1 MQLIW
6 ISGSTAQVRKINITR
21 RNLIKAAVSI
31 SCVLILLGVG
41 IHSLGFRVAIQYS
54 PELAR
59 GMGGVITVEEKNAI
73 ESSYRSRL
81 HELQNQLTQLTERII
96 EMKAL
101 KDRFAD
107 LATPA
112 PVKRLSPDAGN
123 KGGAYQP
130 IAFQLVPQK
139 TLVDELD
146 HVLGNTSSMQQGIKK
161 LEHSWREQYEWLS
174 QLPTGSP
181 IQNQLG
187 LSSNFGTRLDPFTN
201 LLAQHPGI
209 DFSAPSGTPIIAS
222 GNGKV
227 TAVGYDAAY
236 GHFLEISHSDGFA
249 SKYAHARKIHVQQ
262 GQAVQRGQ
270 IIAEVGSTGRSTGP
284 HLHYEITHHGKHVN
298 PMQFL
303 ISNNTRL
310 AKQ

>member
-227 TAVGYDAAY
+227 TTVGYDAAY

>member
-6 ISGSTAQVRKINITR
+6 ISGSTAQVRKINITAR
-21 RNLIKAAVSI
+21 TLIKAAAVMSFI
-31 SCVLILLGVG
+31 LILLGIG

-59 GMGGVITVEEKNAI
+59 EIGGVITVQEKDAI
-73 ESSYRSRL
+73 ESSYRTRL
-81 HELQNQLTQLTERII
+81 HELQNQLTQLTERIV

-112 PVKRLSPDAGN
+112 PVKRLSPEAGN

-130 IAFQLVPQK
+130 IAFKLTPQK
-139 TLVDELD
+139 SLVDELD
-146 HVLGNTSSMQQGIKK
+146 HVLGNTSSLQQGIQS
-161 LEHSWREQYEWLS
+161 LENSWREQYQWLS

-187 LSSNFGTRLDPFTN
+187 LSSNYGTRLDPFTN

-222 GNGKV
+222 GNGTV
-227 TAVGYDAAY
+227 TSLGYDAAY
-236 GHFLEISHSDGFA
+236 GNYLLISHSDGFV
-249 SKYAHARKIHVQQ
+249 SKYAHARKIHVKQ
-262 GQAVQRGQ
+262 GQVVKRGQ

-284 HLHYEITHHGKHVN
+284 HLHYEITHNGKHVN

-303 ISNNTRL
+303 ISSNVQL
-310 AKQ
+310 SKK

>member
-1 MQLIW
+1 
-6 ISGSTAQVRKINITR
+6 
-21 RNLIKAAVSI
+21 
-31 SCVLILLGVG
+31 
-41 IHSLGFRVAIQYS
+41 
-54 PELAR
+54 
-59 GMGGVITVEEKNAI
+59 
-73 ESSYRSRL
+73 
-81 HELQNQLTQLTERII
+81 LTERIV

-112 PVKRLSPDAGN
+112 PVKRLSQEAGN

-130 IAFQLVPQK
+130 LAFKLTPQK
-139 TLVDELD
+139 SLVDELD
-146 HVLGNTSSMQQGIKK
+146 HVIGNTSSLQQGIKS
-161 LEHSWREQYEWLS
+161 LENSWREQYEWLS

-187 LSSNFGTRLDPFTN
+187 LSSNYGTRLDPFTN

-222 GNGKV
+222 GNGTV
-227 TAVGYDAAY
+227 ASLGYDAAY
-236 GHFLEISHSDGFA
+236 GNYLVISHSDGFV
-249 SKYAHARKIHVQQ
+249 SKYAHARKIHVRQ
-262 GQAVQRGQ
+262 GQVVKRGQ

-284 HLHYEITHHGKHVN
+284 HLHYEITHNGKHVN

-303 ISNNTRL
+303 ISSNVQL
-310 AKQ
+310 SKK

>member
-6 ISGSTAQVRKINITR
+6 ISGSTDKVKKINITAR
-21 RNLIKAAVSI
+21 TLIKAAAVVSFVL
-31 SCVLILLGVG
+31 VLIGIG
-41 IHSLGFRVAIQYS
+41 IHFLGFRVAIQYS

-59 GMGGVITVEEKNAI
+59 NMGGVITVQEKDAI
-73 ESSYRSRL
+73 ETSYRARL
-81 HELQNQLTQLTERII
+81 HELQNQLTQLTERIV

-112 PVKRLSPDAGN
+112 PVKRLSQEAGN

-130 IAFQLVPQK
+130 IAFKLTPQK
-139 TLVDELD
+139 SLVDELD
-146 HVLGNTSSMQQGIKK
+146 HVIGNTSSLQQSIKS
-161 LEHSWREQYEWLS
+161 LENSWREQYEWLS

-222 GNGKV
+222 GNGTV
-227 TAVGYDAAY
+227 TSLGYDAAY
-236 GHFLEISHSDGFA
+236 GNYLMISHSDGFV
-249 SKYAHARKIHVQQ
+249 SKYAHARKIHVRQ
-262 GQAVQRGQ
+262 GQAVKRGQ

-284 HLHYEITHHGKHVN
+284 HLHYEITHNGKHVN

-303 ISNNTRL
+303 ISSNVQL
-310 AKQ
+310 SKK

>member
-6 ISGSTAQVRKINITR
+6 ISGSTAQVKKINITAR
-21 RNLIKAAVSI
+21 TLIKAAAVVSFVL
-31 SCVLILLGVG
+31 VLIGIG
-41 IHSLGFRVAIQYS
+41 IHFLGFRVAIQYS

-59 GMGGVITVEEKNAI
+59 NMGGVITVQEKDAI
-73 ESSYRSRL
+73 ETSYRARL
-81 HELQNQLTQLTERII
+81 HELQHQLTQLTERIV

-112 PVKRLSPDAGN
+112 PVKRLSQEAGN

-130 IAFQLVPQK
+130 IAFKLTPQK
-139 TLVDELD
+139 SLVDELD
-146 HVLGNTSSMQQGIKK
+146 HVIGNTSSLQQGIKS
-161 LEHSWREQYEWLS
+161 LENSWREQYEWLS

-187 LSSNFGTRLDPFTN
+187 LSSNYGTRLDPFTK

-222 GNGKV
+222 GNGTV
-227 TAVGYDAAY
+227 TAVGYDSAY

-249 SKYAHARKIHVQQ
+249 SKYAHARKIHVRQ
-262 GQAVQRGQ
+262 GQAVKRGQ

-284 HLHYEITHHGKHVN
+284 HLHYEITHNGKHVN

-303 ISNNTRL
+303 ISSNVQL
-310 AKQ
+310 SKK

>member
-6 ISGSTAQVRKINITR
+6 ISGSTAQVKKINITAR
-21 RNLIKAAVSI
+21 TLIKAAAVVSFVL
-31 SCVLILLGVG
+31 VLIGIG
-41 IHSLGFRVAIQYS
+41 IHFLGFRVAIQYS

-59 GMGGVITVEEKNAI
+59 NMGGVITVQEKDAI
-73 ESSYRSRL
+73 ETSYRARL
-81 HELQNQLTQLTERII
+81 HELQNQLTQLTERIV

-112 PVKRLSPDAGN
+112 PVKRLSQEAGN

-130 IAFQLVPQK
+130 IAFKLTPQK
-139 TLVDELD
+139 SLVDELD
-146 HVLGNTSSMQQGIKK
+146 HVIGNTSSLQQGIKS
-161 LEHSWREQYEWLS
+161 LENSWREQYEWLS

-222 GNGKV
+222 GNGTV
-227 TAVGYDAAY
+227 TSLGYDAAY
-236 GHFLEISHSDGFA
+236 GNYLMISHSDGFV
-249 SKYAHARKIHVQQ
+249 SKYAHARKIHVRQ
-262 GQAVQRGQ
+262 GQAVKRGQ

-284 HLHYEITHHGKHVN
+284 HLHYEITHNGKHVN

-303 ISNNTRL
+303 ISSNVQL
-310 AKQ
+310 SKK

>member
-6 ISGSTAQVRKINITR
+6 ISGSTAQVKKINITAR
-21 RNLIKAAVSI
+21 TLIKAAAVVSF
-31 SCVLILLGVG
+31 VLILIGVG
-41 IHSLGFRVAIQYS
+41 INSLGFRVAIQYS

-59 GMGGVITVEEKNAI
+59 EIGGVITVQEKDAI
-73 ESSYRSRL
+73 ESSYRVRL
-81 HELQNQLTQLTERII
+81 QELQNQLTQLTERIM

-112 PVKRLSPDAGN
+112 PVKRLSQEAGN

-130 IAFQLVPQK
+130 ITFKLTPQK
-139 TLVDELD
+139 SLVDELD
-146 HVLGNTSSMQQGIKK
+146 HVLGNTSSLQQGIQS
-161 LEHSWREQYEWLS
+161 LENSWREQYQWLS

-187 LSSNFGTRLDPFTN
+187 LSSNYGTRLDPFTN

-222 GNGKV
+222 GNGTV
-227 TAVGYDAAY
+227 TSLGYDAAY
-236 GHFLEISHSDGFA
+236 GHYLMISHSDGFV
-249 SKYAHARKIHVQQ
+249 SKYAHARKIHVKQ
-262 GQAVQRGQ
+262 GQLVKRGQ

-284 HLHYEITHHGKHVN
+284 HLHYEITHNGKHVN

-303 ISNNTRL
+303 ISSNVQL
-310 AKQ
+310 SKK

>member
-6 ISGSTAQVRKINITR
+6 ISGSTAQVKKINITAR
-21 RNLIKAAVSI
+21 TLIKAAAVVSFVL
-31 SCVLILLGVG
+31 VLIGIG
-41 IHSLGFRVAIQYS
+41 IHFLGFRVAIQYS

-59 GMGGVITVEEKNAI
+59 NMGGVITVQEKDAI
-73 ESSYRSRL
+73 ETSYRARL
-81 HELQNQLTQLTERII
+81 HELQNQLTQLTERIV

-112 PVKRLSPDAGN
+112 PVKRLSQEAGN

-130 IAFQLVPQK
+130 IAFKLTPQK
-139 TLVDELD
+139 SLVDELD
-146 HVLGNTSSMQQGIKK
+146 HVIGNTSSLQQGIKS
-161 LEHSWREQYEWLS
+161 LENSWREQYEWLS

-187 LSSNFGTRLDPFTN
+187 LSSNYGARLDPFTN

-222 GNGKV
+222 GNGTV
-227 TAVGYDAAY
+227 TSLGYDAAY
-236 GHFLEISHSDGFA
+236 GNYLMISHSDGFV
-249 SKYAHARKIHVQQ
+249 SKYAHAKKIHVRQ
-262 GQAVQRGQ
+262 GQAVKRGQ

-284 HLHYEITHHGKHVN
+284 HLHYEITHNGKHVN

-303 ISNNTRL
+303 ISSNVQL
-310 AKQ
+310 SKK

>member
-21 RNLIKAAVSI
+21 RNLIKAGVSV
-31 SCVLILLGVG
+31 SCILILLGVG

-59 GMGGVITVEEKNAI
+59 GMGGVITVEEKDAI

-81 HELQNQLTQLTERII
+81 YELQNQLTQLTERII

>member
-21 RNLIKAAVSI
+21 RNLIKAAVAF

-41 IHSLGFRVAIQYS
+41 IHSFGFRVAIQYS

-59 GMGGVITVEEKNAI
+59 GMGGVITVEEKDAI
-73 ESSYRSRL
+73 ESSYRTRL
-81 HELQNQLTQLTERII
+81 NELQIQLTQLTERIV

-107 LATPA
+107 LATPV
-112 PVKRLSPDAGN
+112 PVKRLSPNAGN

-130 IAFQLVPQK
+130 IAFQLLPQQ

-146 HVLGNTSSMQQGIKK
+146 HVLGNTSSMQQGIRD

-187 LSSNFGTRLDPFTN
+187 LSSNFGSRLDPFTK

-222 GNGKV
+222 GNGTV
-227 TAVGYDAAY
+227 TTVGYDAAY
-236 GHFLEISHSDGFA
+236 GRFLEISHSDGFA
-249 SKYAHARKIHVQQ
+249 SKYAHARKIHVRQ
-262 GQAVQRGQ
+262 GQVVQRGQ

-284 HLHYEITHHGKHVN
+284 HLHYEITHHGRHVN

-303 ISNNTRL
+303 ISNSTKL

>member
-6 ISGSTAQVRKINITR
+6 ISGSTAQVKKINITR

-59 GMGGVITVEEKNAI
+59 GMGGVITVEEKDAI
-73 ESSYRSRL
+73 ESNYRTRL
-81 HELQNQLTQLTERII
+81 NELQIQLTQLTERIV

-112 PVKRLSPDAGN
+112 PVKRLSPEAGN

-130 IAFQLVPQK
+130 IAFQLSPQQ

-146 HVLGNTSSMQQGIKK
+146 HVLGNTSSIKQGIKK
-161 LEHSWREQYEWLS
+161 LERSWREQYEWLS
-174 QLPTGSP
+174 QLPTGAP

-187 LSSNFGTRLDPFTN
+187 LSSNFGSRLDPFTN

-209 DFSAPSGTPIIAS
+209 DFAAPSGTPIIAS
-222 GNGKV
+222 GNGTV
-227 TAVGYDAAY
+227 TTVGYDAAY

-249 SKYAHARKIHVQQ
+249 SKYAHARKIHVRQ
-262 GQAVQRGQ
+262 GQVVQRGQ

-303 ISNNTRL
+303 ISNSTKL

>member
-6 ISGSTAQVRKINITR
+6 ISGSTAQVKKINITR

-31 SCVLILLGVG
+31 SCILILLGIG
-41 IHSLGFRVAIQYS
+41 IHFLGFRVAIQFS

-59 GMGGVITVEEKNAI
+59 GMGGVITVQEKDAI
-73 ESSYRSRL
+73 ESSYRDRL
-81 HELQNQLTQLTERII
+81 NELQIQLTQLTERIV

-112 PVKRLSPDAGN
+112 PVKRLLPDTGN

-130 IAFQLVPQK
+130 ITFQLVPQK

-146 HVLGNTSSMQQGIKK
+146 HVLGNTSSIQQGIKQ
-161 LEHSWREQYEWLS
+161 LEHSLREQYEWLI

-187 LSSNFGTRLDPFTN
+187 LSSNFGSRLDPFTK
-201 LLAQHPGI
+201 LLAQHPGV

-222 GNGKV
+222 GNCTV

-249 SKYAHARKIHVQQ
+249 SKYAHARKIHVRQ
-262 GQAVQRGQ
+262 GQVVQRGQ
-270 IIAEVGSTGRSTGP
+270 IIADVGSTGRSTGP

-303 ISNNTRL
+303 ISNSTKL
-310 AKQ
+310 AKK

>member
-6 ISGSTAQVRKINITR
+6 ISGSTAQVKKINITR
-21 RNLIKAAVSI
+21 RNLIKAAASI
-31 SCVLILLGVG
+31 ACILILLGVG

-59 GMGGVITVEEKNAI
+59 GMGGVITVEEKDAI
-73 ESSYRSRL
+73 ESNYRTRL
-81 HELQNQLTQLTERII
+81 NELQIQLTQLTERIV

-107 LATPA
+107 LATPT
-112 PVKRLSPDAGN
+112 PIKRLVIEAGN
-123 KGGAYQP
+123 KGGPYQP
-130 IAFQLVPQK
+130 IAFKLTPQK
-139 TLVDELD
+139 SLVDELD
-146 HVLGNTSSMQQGIKK
+146 LVLGNTSSIQRDVKN
-161 LEHSWREQYEWLS
+161 LENSWREQYEWLS

-222 GNGKV
+222 GNGTV
-227 TAVGYDAAY
+227 TSLGYDAAY
-236 GHFLEISHSDGFA
+236 GNYLMISHSDGFA
-249 SKYAHARKIHVQQ
+249 SKYAHARKIHVRQ
-262 GQAVQRGQ
+262 GQVVKRGE

-298 PMQFL
+298 PIQFL
-303 ISNNTRL
+303 ISSNVQL
-310 AKQ
+310 SKK

>member
-6 ISGSTAQVRKINITR
+6 ISGSTAQVKKINITAR
-21 RNLIKAAVSI
+21 TLIKAAAVVSFVL
-31 SCVLILLGVG
+31 VLIGIG
-41 IHSLGFRVAIQYS
+41 IHFLGFRVAIQYS

-59 GMGGVITVEEKNAI
+59 NMGGVITVQEKDAI
-73 ESSYRSRL
+73 ETSYRTRL
-81 HELQNQLTQLTERII
+81 HELQNQLTQLTERIV

-112 PVKRLSPDAGN
+112 PVKRLSQEAGN

-130 IAFQLVPQK
+130 IAFKLTPQK
-139 TLVDELD
+139 SLVDELD
-146 HVLGNTSSMQQGIKK
+146 HVIGNTSSLQQSIKS
-161 LEHSWREQYEWLS
+161 LENSWREQYEWLS

-222 GNGKV
+222 GNGTV
-227 TAVGYDAAY
+227 TSLGYDAAY
-236 GHFLEISHSDGFA
+236 GNYLMISHSDGFV
-249 SKYAHARKIHVQQ
+249 SKYAHARKIHVRQ
-262 GQAVQRGQ
+262 GQAVKRGQ

-284 HLHYEITHHGKHVN
+284 HLHYEITHNGKHVN

-303 ISNNTRL
+303 ISSNVQL
-310 AKQ
+310 SKK